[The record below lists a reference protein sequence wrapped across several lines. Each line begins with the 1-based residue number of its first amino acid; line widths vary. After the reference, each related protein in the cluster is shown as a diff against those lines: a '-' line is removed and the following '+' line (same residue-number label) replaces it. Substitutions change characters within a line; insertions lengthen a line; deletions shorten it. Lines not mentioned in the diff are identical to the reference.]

1 MDLYLSLIIFNNQN
15 LKFLYFL
22 LFLVSYSYLPMFLDN
37 LVLFNY
43 FSGFFPINLGFF
55 ELFFY

>member
-1 MDLYLSLIIFNNQN
+1 MDLYLFLIIFNNQN

-43 FSGFFPINLGFF
+43 FSGFFLINLGFF